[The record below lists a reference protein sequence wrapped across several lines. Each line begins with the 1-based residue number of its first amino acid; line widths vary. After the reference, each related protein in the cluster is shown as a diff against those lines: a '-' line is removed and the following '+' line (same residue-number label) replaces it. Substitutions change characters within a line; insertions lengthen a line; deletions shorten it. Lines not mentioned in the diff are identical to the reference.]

1 MALSFYFNLAG
12 RTEVSEKN
20 SLEQSTAIH
29 RESNEQDQ
37 FLTEQG
43 SDAIFLVDADGRI
56 FKVNKK
62 AEDLLGYTMKELLRM
77 RYTQLHPQEG
87 LEYAINSFQQMVA
100 DNRAYAKDV
109 IMQRKDGK
117 EIPVDITAT
126 LIDHDGRKIIRGSIR
141 DVTERKKCEDEL
153 REAKGMLEQ
162 QVQERTA
169 ELIMKN
175 RQLEADMEERKTY
188 EQRLQTKRRKLE
200 QDAKQLT
207 QLNAALK
214 VLLKQRDTDKREV
227 EEKILLNVKEL
238 VLPHLEKMKKRNLD
252 QKSLSDLK
260 IMEANLNNII
270 SSFTHKLLSKF
281 IVLTPKEIQIA
292 NMIREGR
299 ATKEIAEIMSVSLSA
314 IKLHR
319 YHIRN
324 KLGLIDQKVNLRS
337 YLFSLQ

>member
-1 MALSFYFNLAG
+1 M
-12 RTEVSEKN
+12 
-20 SLEQSTAIH
+20 
-29 RESNEQDQ
+29 
-37 FLTEQG
+37 
-43 SDAIFLVDADGRI
+43 
-56 FKVNKK
+56 
-62 AEDLLGYTMKELLRM
+62 
-77 RYTQLHPQEG
+77 
-87 LEYAINSFQQMVA
+87 
-100 DNRAYAKDV
+100 YAKDV

-117 EIPVDITAT
+117 LIPVDITAT
-126 LIDHDGRKIIRGSIR
+126 LIDYDGRKIIRGAIR
-141 DVTERKKCEDEL
+141 DVIERKRCEDEL

-175 RQLEADMEERKTY
+175 RQLEADVEERKIY
-188 EQRLQTKRRKLE
+188 EQRLQKKRHKLE

-214 VLLKQRDTDKREV
+214 VLLKQRDTDKKEM

-238 VLPHLEKMKKRNLD
+238 ILPHLEKLKKRHLD

-260 IMEANLNNII
+260 IMESNLNNII

-281 IVLTPKEIQIA
+281 IVLTPREIQIA
-292 NMIREGR
+292 NMIKEGR
-299 ATKEIAEIMSVSLSA
+299 VTKEMAEIMSVSLSA

-337 YLFSLQ
+337 YLSSLQ